1 MPTEDRRK
9 MKVLFVCTGNID
21 RSRTAQELFNGVKG
35 IEAKSAGTSAQA
47 PVQLSIQL
55 IRWADRIFCMEDQ
68 HQAAV
73 LELDPE
79 AQPKIEVLNIPDLYT
94 HAEPRL
100 KKLLNKKISPLVA
113 KD

>member
-1 MPTEDRRK
+1 

-47 PVQLSIQL
+47 PVRLSLQL

-79 AQPKIEVLNIPDLYT
+79 AKLKVQVLNIPDLYT
-94 HAEPRL
+94 YAESSL
-100 KKLLNKKISPLVA
+100 KKMLRKKVSLLLA

>member
-1 MPTEDRRK
+1 

-35 IEAKSAGTSAQA
+35 IEAKSAGTSTQA

-73 LELDPE
+73 LKLDPE
-79 AQPKIEVLNIPDLYT
+79 AQPKIQVLNISDLYVY
-94 HAEPRL
+94 AEPGL
-100 KKLLNKKISPLVA
+100 KKLLSKKISVLLA
-113 KD
+113 ND

>member
-1 MPTEDRRK
+1 

-47 PVQLSIQL
+47 PVRLSLQL

-79 AQPKIEVLNIPDLYT
+79 AKPKVQVLNIPDRYT
-94 HAEPRL
+94 YAESSL
-100 KKLLNKKISPLVA
+100 KKLLRKKISLLLA